1 MEMLRVIFQ
10 QSTLEQ
16 KIWNFVSPWSKV
28 LKKWIFAL
36 VA

>member
-16 KIWNFVSPWSKV
+16 KIWNFLSPWSSV
-28 LKKWIFAL
+28 LKK
-36 VA
+36 